1 MQAEKRASAPHVDC
15 RRDRVA
21 CRQSTAA
28 HRIWSSRMVSVEMY
42 STAICPYCMAAKN
55 LLKQKGMDY
64 TEIRVDTDRQ
74 RYEEMLARTG
84 GRRSVPQIFVNGVF
98 VGGFD
103 DLVAADRSG
112 KLAEIVA
119 TPAA

>member
-1 MQAEKRASAPHVDC
+1 
-15 RRDRVA
+15 
-21 CRQSTAA
+21 
-28 HRIWSSRMVSVEMY
+28 MVSVEMY
-42 STAICPYCMAAKN
+42 STAICPYCVAAKN

>member
-1 MQAEKRASAPHVDC
+1 
-15 RRDRVA
+15 
-21 CRQSTAA
+21 
-28 HRIWSSRMVSVEMY
+28 MVSVEMY
-42 STAICPYCMAAKN
+42 STAICPYCVAAKN

-64 TEIRVDTDRQ
+64 TEIRVDTDGQ